1 MAKTGLPAT
10 GGDDSAARFGAA
22 SGNGHDSRVPGGDD
36 DPDGRFGPRT
46 SGSTMF
52 HVKICGI
59 TTAVDA
65 LAVAAAGA
73 DAVGLNFVPGSP
85 RCLDRDRARAVAA
98 AVPSGVLRV
107 GVFAGASPADMLSL
121 AHDVGLDAIQLHGCL
136 PGSGATGLPTE
147 APEVCAAL
155 AGLGVIRAVRLE
167 TAGLEPARRWLEA
180 AGRCGRLPDLVL
192 VDASLPRGAVAGRL
206 GGTGATVD
214 WDALVAAGPLPVPL
228 ALAGGLTPG
237 NVAMAIERTGIGAV
251 DVASGVESAPGVK
264 DPALV
269 RAFVAAARAARAGRR
284 G

>member
-121 AHDVGLDAIQLHGCL
+121 AVANYVTVLN
-136 PGSGATGLPTE
+136 PGRLILGGGVLSNVPALRARVE
-147 APEVCAAL
+147 AGVARFTNANARKSVQVVDAAL
-155 AGLGVIRAVRLE
+155 GDDAGLLG
-167 TAGLEPARRWLEA
+167 A
-180 AGRCGRLPDLVL
+180 AL
-192 VDASLPRGAVAGRL
+192 L
-206 GGTGATVD
+206 G
-214 WDALVAAGPLPVPL
+214 
-228 ALAGGLTPG
+228 
-237 NVAMAIERTGIGAV
+237 
-251 DVASGVESAPGVK
+251 SAQ
-264 DPALV
+264 
-269 RAFVAAARAARAGRR
+269 R
-284 G
+284 

>member
-1 MAKTGLPAT
+1 
-10 GGDDSAARFGAA
+10 
-22 SGNGHDSRVPGGDD
+22 
-36 DPDGRFGPRT
+36 
-46 SGSTMF
+46 MF

-192 VDASLPRGAVAGRL
+192 VDGQ
-206 GGTGATVD
+206 
-214 WDALVAAGPLPVPL
+214 
-228 ALAGGLTPG
+228 
-237 NVAMAIERTGIGAV
+237 
-251 DVASGVESAPGVK
+251 
-264 DPALV
+264 
-269 RAFVAAARAARAGRR
+269 
-284 G
+284 